1 MKGEKLFKEKLHLN
15 TYTKTRVLAYL
26 RQICL
31 LLAEK
36 ELSLDILKS
45 ELENFSV
52 KNFDYLEEYHKEL
65 ANPKGAI
72 VPKTK
77 SADRYISL
85 AEEMRLL
92 FRGERRCNLT
102 KYGKILATIAK
113 NEGNPFEL
121 SLEEICFFLKH
132 LLEVDTLYFVPFL
145 FSLSKHRDLSSLSSS
160 FKREI
165 LSYLKRWFQ
174 ETSNEYI
181 RYRIIS
187 IDGWRKEKKYIEN
200 LVPPRLYWC
209 FDFKLVNLK
218 GTRQLTY
225 STTQVYE
232 KLIHKL
238 PLTESPF
245 NFKEWNNRNFFSTFF
260 EAYKSI
266 FDTLQKNT
274 KLFNEMS
281 FYEQKNTI
289 LPILEEMFRQ
299 EKEFPIPSKVLFSYF
314 STVTCIKLLRQGI
327 LCEIQ
332 HLKNFIHNIRSE
344 EKYFLYWDPEI
355 DDGFIRKL

>member
-1 MKGEKLFKEKLHLN
+1 
-15 TYTKTRVLAYL
+15 
-26 RQICL
+26 
-31 LLAEK
+31 LAEK
-36 ELSLDILKS
+36 ELSPDILKS

-52 KNFDYLEEYHKEL
+52 KNIGYLEDYHKEL
-65 ANPKGAI
+65 GNPKGAI

-85 AEEMRLL
+85 AEEMKLI
-92 FRGERRCNLT
+92 FRSERHYNLT

-121 SLEEICFFLKH
+121 ALEEICFFLKH

-145 FSLSKHRDLSSLSSS
+145 SSLSKYRDLSRLSFS
-160 FKREI
+160 FKKEV
-165 LSYLKRWFQ
+165 LSYLKRWFH

-187 IDGWRKEKKYIEN
+187 INGWRREKKYVEN

-209 FDFKLVNLK
+209 FDLKLVNLR
-218 GTRQLTY
+218 GARQLTY
-225 STTQVYE
+225 STTPVYDR
-232 KLIHKL
+232 LIHKL

-245 NFKEWNNRNFFSTFF
+245 NFKEWNNKNFFSTFF
-260 EAYKSI
+260 EAYKSL
-266 FDTLQKNT
+266 FDTLQKNM
-274 KLFNEMS
+274 KLFNEMP
-281 FYEQKNTI
+281 FCEQKNMI

-299 EKEFPIPSKVLFSYF
+299 GKEFPIPSKVLFSYF
-314 STVTCIKLLRQGI
+314 STVTCIKLLRKGI

-332 HLKNFIHNIRSE
+332 HLKDFIHNIRSE